1 MRRTRDEWSEIV
13 GNYQSSGIS
22 VRRFCREEGIV
33 EQSLRNWITRIE
45 KGSGSEPDTD
55 HGFVEVQP
63 AITSDRLDTAE
74 PSRLDPSG
82 RRHGLTIRF
91 PDGTVIGVHPETD
104 RPTLEWVLAF
114 MAKRK

>member
-33 EQSLRNWITRIE
+33 EQSLRNWITRTE
-45 KGSGSEPDTD
+45 KRSDTD
-55 HGFVEVQP
+55 HGFVELHPP
-63 AITSDRLDTAE
+63 AMFGGRVTSTEAGL
-74 PSRLDPSG
+74 PSRDVSDQ
-82 RRHGLTIRF
+82 RHGLAIHF
-91 PDGTVIGVHPETD
+91 PDGTFIVVHADTE
-104 RPTLEWVLAF
+104 RSTLEWVLAL